1 MYSLIF
7 LNLVK
12 CWLLCE
18 RGLHD
23 AMRANDCW
31 AASVRQAENSRIE
44 SEAALQSVVK
54 ELQSELT
61 EQQQMWWRL
70 EADCR
75 NLSTLLAQ
83 VPQSCHMI
91 AAF

>member
-1 MYSLIF
+1 MQDEIQRSSECG
-7 LNLVK
+7 LVS
-12 CWLLCE
+12 
-18 RGLHD
+18 
-23 AMRANDCW
+23 A
-31 AASVRQAENSRIE
+31 RQAENSRVE

-75 NLSTLLAQ
+75 NLSNMLAQVLQSSGTADSCLIAQLMPTLLA
-83 VPQSCHMI
+83 
-91 AAF
+91 